1 MSKMIEVFDSI
12 YAAVNDT
19 DFNAPYG
26 VLDGTGVS
34 PSGKKYKSITFGRA
48 RTLDAEVRIYGS
60 SFIIIRTSRHGQQV
74 FRDAT
79 SAIDFIKT
87 L

>member
-1 MSKMIEVFDSI
+1 MSKTTEVFDSI
-12 YAAVNDT
+12 YAIIRGSN
-19 DFNAPYG
+19 FNAPYG
-26 VLDGTGVS
+26 VLDSTGAS

-48 RTLDAEVRIYGS
+48 RTLDAEVRIYGP
-60 SFIIIRTSRHGQQV
+60 SFIMIRTSRHGQQV

-79 SAIDFIKT
+79 NAIDFIKT